1 MYYVGDIMNIIRG
14 VGKPEGDYGYIGYT
28 MLSFC
33 WKNVVI
39 VRTLGNIWNIIVS
52 HIE

>member
-1 MYYVGDIMNIIRG
+1 MRIIRG

-28 MLSFC
+28 VLSLC

-39 VRTLGNIWNIIVS
+39 FSTLGNIRNINVF